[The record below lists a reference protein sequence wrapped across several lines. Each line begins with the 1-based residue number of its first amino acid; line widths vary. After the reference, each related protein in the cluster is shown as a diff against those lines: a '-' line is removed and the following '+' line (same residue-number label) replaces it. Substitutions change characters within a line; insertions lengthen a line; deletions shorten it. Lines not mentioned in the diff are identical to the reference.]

1 MESQPQDDILPWLKI
16 FDYKD
21 KLRDHFN
28 DIIDRLD
35 MVYKD
40 EITKQVAE
48 KRNKTSLIKFH
59 MFLTKFLRDNNI
71 NPEQENEKESNQTI
85 ENVLIAMV

>member
-28 DIIDRLD
+28 DIIDRVD
-35 MVYKD
+35 MVCKE
-40 EITKQVAE
+40 EITK
-48 KRNKTSLIKFH
+48 
-59 MFLTKFLRDNNI
+59 
-71 NPEQENEKESNQTI
+71 
-85 ENVLIAMV
+85 